1 MRWYITPGTA
11 STYDLQV
18 HNDTDRA
25 VLCRVTV
32 ASHLETASVKPQSL
46 TLQAHETRTVA
57 VTFGADAQ
65 LPRDRKA
72 VITVK
77 DAAGQTLSTIE
88 RELVSGASTDATL
101 VLSWKEPI
109 VEEGVL
115 RGFILYCNIRSL
127 SGTADDFTP
136 DFTAHP
142 ALTFP
147 KHEPVWLEPGATAM
161 LELPIRWD
169 RAKRD
174 NEGWNHPR
182 AIEASV
188 AVSQGRRSTRMV
200 WDVVQRAAGDLL
212 DRADKSPFVERRA
225 SAPAFV
231 PSAAPQ
237 PAANTDAP
245 KPSAE
250 RTPAERIPAEAADV
264 SRPAVAAQISKNGVA
279 KAAETPA
286 KDSAPAKDAA
296 VSKDSAPAKN
306 AASAKTSAA
315 ASDAAPTNGSA
326 PAKDA
331 AQRNDSIEKKDSGQ
345 QQVAAPTQVAVPPQA
360 AAQQSDAPQSL
371 VMALPLE
378 LPASAPQ
385 PAEIAA
391 SAAPPAPPPSPAPT
405 TPLEQRISDY
415 REDMRPAPAVEHAD
429 VHKSVRDIKS
439 DVEKNF
445 EGYHPA
451 FQMGAVTAAAVRPQ
465 TGLSLHDDPAHAS
478 TGSLVA
484 GDLDGSVV
492 ITGSHSIY
500 HPITT
505 QPEKPK
511 VPIGRGSLWVAGGV
525 VALALIVLISRPHA
539 PTDTAQVSAPAAVAA
554 APAAAPASQSDSKP
568 VVGQASLAHKSQPA
582 RSNSA
587 NAKAKSA
594 TPVKVAPSAAP
605 VPTPAVQATAK
616 PVAQTKP
623 VQASPA
629 TAAPGSFAVLSPR
642 AIARKVAPRPAP
654 IDRSALPEIDSVDA
668 TYTRLGR
675 AVVIAW
681 ASYAQANAAVQ
692 LTDARGTLIAQGG
705 VRGMRSRL
713 LLPLPRG
720 YHGDVYVQVSVTGFH
735 DERVVQTSSLP
746 PF

>member
-1 MRWYITPGTA
+1 MAKNLTVDSADKSVRWYITPGTA

-32 ASHLETASVKPQSL
+32 ASHLETASVKPGSL

-57 VTFGADAQ
+57 VTFGANAE

-109 VEEGVL
+109 IEEGAL

-136 DFTAHP
+136 DFTPHP
-142 ALTFP
+142 ALTYP

-225 SAPAFV
+225 SAPAFAT
-231 PSAAPQ
+231 SASPQ
-237 PAANTDAP
+237 PAATTDAP
-245 KPSAE
+245 KDHSEGAD
-250 RTPAERIPAEAADV
+250 RTEGASRTEGADA
-264 SRPAVAAQISKNGVA
+264 SRPATATPVQPSKNGVA
-279 KAAETPA
+279 KSVEAPA

-296 VSKDSAPAKN
+296 L
-306 AASAKTSAA
+306 
-315 ASDAAPTNGSA
+315 
-326 PAKDA
+326 AKDA
-331 AQRNDSIEKKDSGQ
+331 APANDSAPLNSSAAPKESVEKKDSAS
-345 QQVAAPTQVAVPPQA
+345 QQVVAPTQPSNPPQ
-360 AAQQSDAPQSL
+360 PQ
-371 VMALPLE
+371 VVALPLAIP
-378 LPASAPQ
+378 PAAPH

-391 SAAPPAPPPSPAPT
+391 SAAPA
-405 TPLEQRISDY
+405 
-415 REDMRPAPAVEHAD
+415 EHAD
-429 VHKSVRDIKS
+429 IHKSVRDIKT

-451 FQMGAVTAAAVRPQ
+451 FQMGAVTAAAIRPQ
-465 TGLSLHDDPAHAS
+465 TGLALHDDPAQSS
-478 TGSLVA
+478 TGTLVTD
-484 GDLDGSVV
+484 DLDGAVV
-492 ITGSHSIY
+492 ITGSHSTY
-500 HPITT
+500 HPIAT
-505 QPEKPK
+505 QPEKPRA
-511 VPIGRGSLWVAGGV
+511 PIGRGSFWVAGGV
-525 VALALIVLISRPHA
+525 AALALVVLLARPHA
-539 PTDTAQVSAPAAVAA
+539 PTNTPQVAAPAAVAA
-554 APAAAPASQSDSKP
+554 APVAPPANQP
-568 VVGQASLAHKSQPA
+568 VVGQASLAHVSHPA
-582 RSNSA
+582 RTKSA
-587 NAKAKSA
+587 GAKTKSA
-594 TPVKVAPSAAP
+594 TPVKVAPTIAPAPTPAAQITAAP
-605 VPTPAVQATAK
+605 VAQAAAAQASRPTPAPAK
-616 PVAQTKP
+616 
-623 VQASPA
+623 
-629 TAAPGSFAVLSPR
+629 FAVLSSS
-642 AIARKVAPRPAP
+642 AIARRIAPRPAP
-654 IDRSALPEIDSVDA
+654 IDRSALPEIDNVDA
-668 TYTRLGR
+668 AYTRLGR
-675 AVVIAW
+675 AVRIAW
-681 ASYAQANAAVQ
+681 ASYAQAGADVQ
-692 LTDARGTLIAQGG
+692 LTDARGTLIAQGA
-705 VRGMRSRL
+705 VRGMRARL

>member
-1 MRWYITPGTA
+1 MAKNLTVDSADKSVRWYITPGTA

-32 ASHLETASVKPQSL
+32 ASHPETASVKPGSL

-72 VITVK
+72 LITIK

-109 VEEGVL
+109 IEEGAL
-115 RGFILYCNIRSL
+115 RGFILFCNIRSL

-136 DFTAHP
+136 DFTPHP

-231 PSAAPQ
+231 PSASPQ
-237 PAANTDAP
+237 PADASQP
-245 KPSAE
+245 ATAE
-250 RTPAERIPAEAADV
+250 PTR
-264 SRPAVAAQISKNGVA
+264 SSKNGVVA
-279 KAAETPA
+279 SVETPA
-286 KDSAPAKDAA
+286 KDSAPTNGSISANNSEPPKES
-296 VSKDSAPAKN
+296 VEKKDSAP
-306 AASAKTSAA
+306 
-315 ASDAAPTNGSA
+315 
-326 PAKDA
+326 
-331 AQRNDSIEKKDSGQ
+331 
-345 QQVAAPTQVAVPPQA
+345 QQVVVPL
-360 AAQQSDAPQSL
+360 QSDAPQSL
-371 VMALPLE
+371 VIALPLAHP
-378 LPASAPQ
+378 PAAPQ

-391 SAAPPAPPPSPAPT
+391 SAAPPTPTPPTPT
-405 TPLEQRISDY
+405 APLEQRVPDY
-415 REDMRPAPAVEHAD
+415 REDMRPAPAVEHAE
-429 VHKSVRDIKS
+429 VHKSVRDIKT

-451 FQMGAVTAAAVRPQ
+451 FQMGAVTAAAIRPP
-465 TGLSLHDDPAHAS
+465 TGFGLHDDPAQAS
-478 TGSLVA
+478 SGTLVTD
-484 GDLDGSVV
+484 DLDGSVV

-500 HPITT
+500 HPIST

-511 VPIGRGSLWVAGGV
+511 APIPRGSLWVAGGV
-525 VALALIVLISRPHA
+525 VALALVVLLARPHP
-539 PTDTAQVSAPAAVAA
+539 PTDTPQVAAPAAVAA
-554 APAAAPASQSDSKP
+554 APAAAPAAEPAS
-568 VVGQASLAHKSQPA
+568 VVGQASLAHRSRA
-582 RSNSA
+582 TRSNSVG
-587 NAKAKSA
+587 AKTKSA

-616 PVAQTKP
+616 PVAQATP
-623 VQASPA
+623 AHASPA
-629 TAAPGSFAVLSPR
+629 TAAPKFAVLSSA
-642 AIARKVAPRPAP
+642 AIARKIAPRPAQ
-654 IDRSALPEIDSVDA
+654 IDHSALPEIDSVDA
-668 TYTRLGR
+668 AYTRLGR
-675 AVVIAW
+675 AVRIAW
-681 ASYAQANAAVQ
+681 SSYAQANADIQ
-692 LTDARGTLIAQGG
+692 LTDARGTLIAQGS

>member
-1 MRWYITPGTA
+1 MAKNLTVDSSDKSVRWYITPGTA

-32 ASHLETASVKPQSL
+32 ASHLETASVKPGSL

-72 VITVK
+72 VIMVK

-109 VEEGVL
+109 LEEGAL

-136 DFTAHP
+136 DFTPHP
-142 ALTFP
+142 ALTYP

-200 WDVVQRAAGDLL
+200 WDVVQRAAGELL

-225 SAPAFV
+225 SAPAFA
-231 PSAAPQ
+231 PSALPQ
-237 PAANTDAP
+237 PAAKTDAASSDAP
-245 KPSAE
+245 KD
-250 RTPAERIPAEAADV
+250 RTEGADV
-264 SRPAVAAQISKNGVA
+264 SRPATATAVQPSTNGVA
-279 KAAETPA
+279 TSAEAPA
-286 KDSAPAKDAA
+286 KDSA
-296 VSKDSAPAKN
+296 S
-306 AASAKTSAA
+306 
-315 ASDAAPTNGSA
+315 TNGSA
-326 PAKDA
+326 SANNSAPPKE
-331 AQRNDSIEKKDSGQ
+331 SVEKKDSTPA
-345 QQVAAPTQVAVPPQA
+345 QVAASP
-360 AAQQSDAPQSL
+360 QSDAPRSL
-371 VMALPLE
+371 VIALPSA
-378 LPASAPQ
+378 LPPATPH

-391 SAAPPAPPPSPAPT
+391 SATPPAPQTSP
-405 TPLEQRISDY
+405 TPLEQRVPGY
-415 REDMRPAPAVEHAD
+415 REDARPAALPEHAD
-429 VHKSVRDIKS
+429 VHKSVRDIKT

-451 FQMGAVTAAAVRPQ
+451 FQMGAVTAGAMRPP
-465 TGLSLHDDPAHAS
+465 TGFALHDDPGQTS
-478 TGSLVA
+478 SGTLVTD
-484 GDLDGSVV
+484 DLDGSVV
-492 ITGSHSIY
+492 ITGTHSTYHSIA
-500 HPITT
+500 T

-511 VPIGRGSLWVAGGV
+511 VPIARGSLWVAGGV
-525 VALALIVLISRPHA
+525 VALALVVILARPHA
-539 PTDTAQVSAPAAVAA
+539 PTDTPQVAAPAAVAA
-554 APAAAPASQSDSKP
+554 APAAAPANEPAS
-568 VVGQASLAHKSQPA
+568 VVGQASLAHRPRISH
-582 RSNSA
+582 SNSA
-587 NAKAKSA
+587 GAKTKSA
-594 TPVKVAPSAAP
+594 TPVKTAPTTAP
-605 VPTPAVQATAK
+605 VPSPAAQTTAK
-616 PVAQTKP
+616 PVAQVTP
-623 VQASPA
+623 AHAAPA
-629 TAAPGSFAVLSPR
+629 TAAPKFAVLSSA
-642 AIARKVAPRPAP
+642 AIARKIAPRPAQ
-654 IDRSALPEIDSVDA
+654 IDHSALPEIDAVDA
-668 TYTRLGR
+668 AYTRLGR
-675 AVVIAW
+675 GVRIAW
-681 ASYAQANAAVQ
+681 YSYAQANADVQ
-692 LTDARGTLIAQGG
+692 LTDARGTLIAQGS